1 MKLNFYTIFLS
12 IFCLGIAIGQ
22 SPRKVLVEHFTQAS
36 CGPCA
41 YYNPLIAPI
50 LERNQSKVCK
60 IAYQVSWPGVD
71 PMNKD
76 NASEVQT
83 RVNYYEVQGVPD
95 AFLNASSLGAPTNT
109 ITDAAI
115 QSAALIPSPYKI
127 EIQNKILADYN
138 SMEISVTVTR
148 TAAVSGTPLMRV
160 AVCEKVIEW
169 LAPPGTN
176 GEKVFHHV
184 MKKFLPNTTGT
195 NISEIDA
202 PGKSKTYTFV
212 YKFDKVYN
220 FRNLETVVFIQND
233 ATKEVYQAENEYLT
247 LTPNPGNDVSIKQSS
262 ASGVFGDTLICGTQT
277 SPIVKVINTGNANI
291 TALEIAYSIN
301 GGPIQ
306 THQWSGNIAFLEDKD
321 ITLPAIQFTPFK
333 DANTMTLDI
342 RKVNGQDD
350 IEPGNNQSIN
360 SFVPTPST
368 TTNSTFELKPAAQ
381 PTQISFK
388 IYDDQNVIIAEGGPF
403 TDNLAKRVTLN
414 LQKDKCYKIT
424 VINGTSS
431 LNGTYKIF
439 DDQNNQIFQQRVIGT
454 GTFSRYFSTYTLTVG
469 VDQEISNKFFEV
481 YPNPVNDV
489 LSLEIESAKSAASQI
504 ECRNING
511 VSVWEQ
517 SLKLNSGKTNL
528 SIPTTNWNRGIY
540 IISVTT
546 PEGKQSRKIV
556 VN

>member
-1 MKLNFYTIFLS
+1 MKLNFYSIFLS
-12 IFCLGIAIGQ
+12 VFCLGIAIGQ

-76 NASEVQT
+76 NPSEVQT

-127 EIQNKILADYN
+127 EIENKILPDYN

-148 TAAVSGTPLMRV
+148 TAAVNGTPLMRV

-184 MKKFLPNTTGT
+184 MKKFLPNTNGT

-202 PGKSKTYTFV
+202 PGKSKTFTFV

-262 ASGVFGDTLICGTQT
+262 ASGIFGDTLICGPQT
-277 SPIVKVINTGNANI
+277 SPIVKVINTGNATI
-291 TALEIAYSIN
+291 TGLEIDYSIN
-301 GGPIQ
+301 GGQVQ
-306 THQWSGNIAFLEDKD
+306 THQWTGSIAFLADKD
-321 ITLPAIQFTPFK
+321 ITLPAINFTPYK
-333 DANTMTLDI
+333 GTNTLVVNI

-350 IEPGNNQSIN
+350 IEPGNNLNQV
-360 SFVPTPST
+360 SFFPAPAT
-368 TTNSTFELKPAAQ
+368 TTTSTFELKPAAQ
-381 PTQISFK
+381 PTQISYK

-403 TDNLAKRVTLN
+403 TDNLAKQVVLN
-414 LQKDKCYKIT
+414 LQKDKCYKISVT
-424 VINGTSS
+424 NGTSS

-439 DDQNNQIFQQRVIGT
+439 DDQNNQIFQQRVIGA

-469 VDQEISNKFFEV
+469 VDQQTTSKLFEV
-481 YPNPVNDV
+481 YPNPVHDV
-489 LSLEIESAKSAASQI
+489 LTMEIESVNSAATII

-517 SLKLNSGKTNL
+517 SSKLNSGKTSLN
-528 SIPTTNWNRGIY
+528 IPTTNWNSGIY

>member
-1 MKLNFYTIFLS
+1 MKQNVYILLLS
-12 IFCLGIAIGQ
+12 LLGPCLAFGQ

-76 NASEVQT
+76 NPGEVQT

-95 AFLNASSLGAPTNT
+95 AFLNAVSLGAPTNT

-115 QSAALIPSPYKI
+115 QSASLIPSPYKI
-127 EIQNKILADYN
+127 EIQNKILSDYN

-184 MKKFLPNTTGT
+184 MKKFLPNTSGT

-233 ATKEVYQAENEYLT
+233 ATKEVYQAENEYLK

-262 ASGVFGDTLICGTQT
+262 ASGTYGDTLICGTQT
-277 SPIVKVINTGNANI
+277 SPIVSVINTGNTAI
-291 TALEIAYSIN
+291 TQLEIDYSIN
-301 GGPIQ
+301 GGQ
-306 THQWSGNIAFLEDKD
+306 VKTHTWTGNIVFLEDKD
-321 ITLPAIQFTPFK
+321 IVLPSIDFTPYK
-333 DANTMTLDI
+333 GSNNLVVNI

-350 IEPGNNQSIN
+350 IQPGNNLNQV
-360 SFVPTPST
+360 SFFPAPST
-368 TTNSTFELKPAAQ
+368 TTTSTFELKPAAQ

-388 IYDDQNVIIAEGGPF
+388 IYDEQNVIIAEGGPF
-403 TDNLAKRVTLN
+403 TDNLAKQYFLN
-414 LQKDKCYKIT
+414 LEKDKCYKIT
-424 VINGTSS
+424 VTNGTSS

-454 GTFSRYFSTYTLTVG
+454 GTFSRYFGTHTLTVG
-469 VDQEISNKFFEV
+469 TQQQTASKFFNV
-481 YPNPVNDV
+481 FPNPVNDV
-489 LSLEIESAKSAASQI
+489 LNVEIESAKSAATLI

-511 VSVWEQ
+511 VSIWEQ
-517 SLKLNSGKTNL
+517 SSKLNAGKTNV
-528 SIPTTNWNRGIY
+528 SIPTTNWNSGIY
-540 IISVTT
+540 IISVTN
-546 PEGKQSRKIV
+546 PVGKQSRKII